1 LTSDLQIVVIAA
13 APKQVPAAAC
23 NAAVAGATTRYVAF
37 QDPGANGD
45 VAEVAQQ
52 VRVLEEHPDWAA
64 ICRLRSIGDG
74 GAIQTFNLQ
83 ALIEHTPALCLSG
96 AVIRRSE
103 LTAVGGFDEGLR
115 TGHDFDLWLRLAR
128 RGGVIGGAASADQH
142 GAVNAADDAVG
153 RIESLIT
160 VLERFAARYLVDQP
174 TRTAL
179 RARIMWLID
188 RLEIEQAKCR
198 MLEGHFDAARFHLA
212 SARRPTWRIR
222 MALAALRL
230 TPRLARV
237 VYRVAP
243 TFATFL

>member
-1 LTSDLQIVVIAA
+1 MTSNLQVVVLAA
-13 APKQVPAAAC
+13 APQHAPAAAC
-23 NAAVAGATTRYVAF
+23 NVAVAADTTRYVAF
-37 QDPGANGD
+37 VDPAANGD
-45 VAEVAQQ
+45 VPEAAQQ
-52 VRVLEEHPDWAA
+52 VRVLEEHPEWAA
-64 ICRLRSIGDG
+64 FSPMRSIVNVD
-74 GAIQTFNLQ
+74 AIQTFDLQ
-83 ALIEHTPALCLSG
+83 ALIARTPALCLSG

-103 LTAVGGFDEGLR
+103 LMAVGGFDEGLR
-115 TGHDFDLWLRLAR
+115 TGYDFDLWLRLAR
-128 RGGVIGGAASADQH
+128 RGGVIGGAASAEPQET
-142 GAVNAADDAVG
+142 VNAADAVA

-212 SARRPTWRIR
+212 SARRPTWQIR

>member
-1 LTSDLQIVVIAA
+1 MTSNLQIVVCNLALAA
-13 APKQVPAAAC
+13 
-23 NAAVAGATTRYVAF
+23 ATTRYVGVIDSA
-37 QDPGANGD
+37 ANGD
-45 VAEVAQQ
+45 VPEAAQQ
-52 VRVLEEHPDWAA
+52 VRVLEEHPEWAA
-64 ICRLRSIGDG
+64 ICPMRSSADDDG
-74 GAIQTFNLQ
+74 IQTFDLQ
-83 ALIEHTPALCLSG
+83 TLIARTPALCLAG

-115 TGHDFDLWLRLAR
+115 TGYDFDMWLRLAR
-128 RGGVIGGAASADQH
+128 RGAVIGGAPSAGQR
-142 GAVNAADDAVG
+142 GTVNAADDAVD

-212 SARRPTWRIR
+212 SARRPTWQIR

-243 TFATFL
+243 TFAAFL